1 MHKVKE
7 WAEGQEMGE
16 EGRVTQEAQSQGKI
30 RGAG

>member
-7 WAEGQEMGE
+7 WAEGQKMVE
-16 EGRVTQEAQSQGKI
+16 EGRVTQAGQSQGKI